1 MPGTFATPVLTTR
14 TEPAMAAAA
23 NIEKVVSTVA
33 DVAGTNKRRWRTAK
47 PEAYRTY
54 QAELMRQRR
63 AKAKADKT

>member
-1 MPGTFATPVLTTR
+1 
-14 TEPAMAAAA
+14 MAAAA